1 MSCDLLDIVK
11 ESQNL
16 KQIYKS
22 ALRTGDLVILETC
35 NSVYMIRVLDNG
47 QYTVSGGWFDKNK
60 FASVKV
66 SIRGCTWGGSVI
78 KTDIVA
84 ACGLHLEFGNKV
96 VTSKIKKI
104 LHVPGY
110 LEN

>member
-1 MSCDLLDIVK
+1 MSYDLLDIVK

-22 ALRTGDLVILETC
+22 ALKAGDLVILETC
-35 NSVYMIRVLDNG
+35 NSVYMIRVLANG
-47 QYTVSGGWFDKNK
+47 QYIVSGGWFDKNK
-60 FASVKV
+60 ISSVKTT
-66 SIRGCTWGGSVI
+66 IHGCTWGGTVI
-78 KTDIVA
+78 KTDIIA
-84 ACGLHLEFGNKV
+84 ACGLHLELGNKV

-104 LHVPGY
+104 LHIPGY